1 MRSLSLETR
10 HREQGMGKRTSTR
23 GRVLAFLAGTVVLL
37 GGLLIIADWQ
47 AILGVIGEANW
58 ALLLPALAVTAISY
72 ASLSYSFAEVGHLM
86 DIPIGR
92 NRLAGIGFVSSVLNH
107 LVQSGG
113 VVGYG
118 VRYALMQRERVPL
131 NDVLAASILHFYLTS
146 LAMQAI
152 LPLGFLYLYSHAALS
167 RAASIA
173 IGVATLVLILIFIA
187 ESVLVFRSRSR
198 RSLLSGIG
206 RIAKRMVRK
215 DLQPGMADFD
225 TALTRGIAGMRRQPK
240 SATVIGLL
248 VLVDWFGSALAL
260 GFCFEALG
268 SSLTPA
274 VLFTGFVIGITA
286 GVLSALPAGIGVQ
299 DGSMAGVFAL
309 LGVGFEEAVLAALLF
324 RGVFYLVPYLV
335 SLGFYWR
342 LAPRA
347 VPAQQV
353 NP

>member
-1 MRSLSLETR
+1 
-10 HREQGMGKRTSTR
+10 MGKRASTR
-23 GRVLAFLAGTVVLL
+23 RRVLVFLAATVVLL
-37 GGLLIIADWQ
+37 GGLLIIADWE
-47 AILGVIGEANW
+47 AILEVIGESNW
-58 ALLLPALAVTAISY
+58 AFLLPALAMSAVSY
-72 ASLSYSFAEVGHLM
+72 ACIAYSFAEVSQLM
-86 DIPIGR
+86 EIPIRR
-92 NRLAGIGFVSSVLNH
+92 NRLAGIGFVSAVLNH

-113 VVGYG
+113 VAGYG

-152 LPLGFLYLYSHAALS
+152 LPLGFVYLLS
-167 RAASIA
+167 KATLSKTAWIA
-173 IGVATLVLILIFIA
+173 FGVVTLVLIVTFVGESLLIFR
-187 ESVLVFRSRSR
+187 SKNRRTVLAW
-198 RSLLSGIG
+198 IG
-206 RIAKRMVRK
+206 RLVKRIFRK
-215 DLQPGMADFD
+215 DLEQVLGDFD
-225 TALTRGIAGMRRQPK
+225 AAMDRGITEMRHQPR
-240 SATVIGLL
+240 SGILIGVLVI
-248 VLVDWFGSALAL
+248 VDWFASALAL

-268 SSLTPA
+268 SPLTPG
-274 VLFTGFVIGITA
+274 VLFTGFVIGIMA

-342 LAPRA
+342 LAPRTA
-347 VPAQQV
+347 PTKTT